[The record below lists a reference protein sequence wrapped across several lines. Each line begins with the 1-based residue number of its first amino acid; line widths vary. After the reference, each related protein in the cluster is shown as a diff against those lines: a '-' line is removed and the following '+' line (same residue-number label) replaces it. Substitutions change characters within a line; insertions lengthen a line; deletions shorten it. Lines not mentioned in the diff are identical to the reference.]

1 MDESIQV
8 LFLWVSRSDFKYVCN
23 FRVIT
28 RLGIRAT
35 NNSARYVP
43 TVSILEGS
51 NVLGGATTF
60 IYPAATLDPN
70 EKNT

>member
-8 LFLWVSRSDFKYVCN
+8 LFLCVSRSDFKYVCN
-23 FRVIT
+23 FRITT

-35 NNSARYVP
+35 NNSARNVP

-51 NVLGGATTF
+51 NVLGGATTY
-60 IYPAATLDPN
+60 IYPATTLDPHQ
-70 EKNT
+70 KRI